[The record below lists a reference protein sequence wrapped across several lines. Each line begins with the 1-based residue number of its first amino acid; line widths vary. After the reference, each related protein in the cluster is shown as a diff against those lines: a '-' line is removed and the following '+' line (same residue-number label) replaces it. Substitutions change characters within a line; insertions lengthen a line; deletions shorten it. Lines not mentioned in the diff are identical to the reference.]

1 MGQWVHS
8 ETVSFGDY
16 VAAALQRG
24 ASGGWWQPTS
34 RDVAMFRGCELVRCL
49 CIAQLTGGTVQST
62 QRTESNPFPVL
73 TLSAGEQ
80 PIDAQRAAAVNV
92 LARSAVLYSDGQV
105 DASDIETTSTGGDTQ
120 AWPIV
125 VGVTVVALGGL
136 AFTGYCVHR
145 SLQVFDAQKQRQADF
160 AKLKDVDAQQLALV
174 KQHVDRE
181 IQAGKPLP
189 LDEATRA
196 ALAATAKAQE
206 VIAQKQTSGGSSN
219 PGGFFDDISPLQLAI
234 GAGLALG
241 AIVLLKK

>member
-16 VAAALQRG
+16 VAAALERG
-24 ASGGWWQPTS
+24 AAPGGWQSTP
-34 RDVAMFRGCELVRCL
+34 RDVSLFRGCELVRCL
-49 CIAQLTGGTVQST
+49 CLAQLTGGTVAAV

-73 TLSAGEQ
+73 TLNVGDTPAD
-80 PIDAQRAAAVNV
+80 PQRAAAARV
-92 LARSAVLYSDGQV
+92 LARSAVLYSGGQV
-105 DASDIETTSTGGDTQ
+105 DDSDIQTTSEGGDTQ

-145 SLQVFDAQKQRQADF
+145 SLQVFDAAKQREADF
-160 AKLKDVDAQQLALV
+160 AKLKELDAQQLALV
-174 KQHVDRE
+174 KQHADRE

-196 ALAATAKAQE
+196 ALAGAARAQE
-206 VIAQKQTSGGSSN
+206 VIAEKQTSGSSNN
-219 PGGFFDDISPLQLAI
+219 PGGFFDAISPTQIAI
-234 GAGLALG
+234 GAALALG
-241 AIVLLKK
+241 ALVLLKK